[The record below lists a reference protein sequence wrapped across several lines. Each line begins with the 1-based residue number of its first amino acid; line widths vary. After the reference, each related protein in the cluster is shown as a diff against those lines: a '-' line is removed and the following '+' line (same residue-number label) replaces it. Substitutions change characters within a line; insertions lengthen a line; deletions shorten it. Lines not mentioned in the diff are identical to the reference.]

1 MNNFILG
8 VKYLFR
14 GIGYWGRRPKVMLLG
29 AIPALIATALLVGGL
44 VALAMNL
51 TDLSA
56 WLTGFADDWGGFWRT
71 SVQVVA
77 GILVFAFAGWISI
90 LMFTALTLIIGDPF
104 YEAINGRVEAE
115 YGPVNE
121 VEVGFWAGLGRS
133 IGDSL
138 RLLLVSVPLGILLF
152 ALGFIP
158 VVGTILAL
166 VLGAFIGGWF
176 LAVELT
182 AYPFNRRGI
191 RYGQYRRMLG
201 SRRSMAVGF
210 GTTVFLLFLIPLG
223 AVIVMPAAVAGGT
236 LMARDVLGENT
247 IRRG

>member
-1 MNNFILG
+1 VNNVFSG
-8 VKYLFR
+8 VRYLFR
-14 GIGYWGRRPKVMLLG
+14 GIGYWARRPKVMLLG
-29 AIPALIATALLVGGL
+29 AIPALIATILLVAGL

-56 WLTGFADDWGGFWRT
+56 WLTGFAADWDGVWRT
-71 SVQVVA
+71 SIQVVA
-77 GILVFAFAGWISI
+77 GVLIFAFAGWIAI
-90 LMFTALTLIIGDPF
+90 LLFTALTLIIGDPF

-121 VEVGFWAGLGRS
+121 VEQSFWSGIGKS
-133 IGDSL
+133 IVDAL
-138 RLLLVSVPLGILLF
+138 RLLLITVPLGILLF

-158 VVGTILAL
+158 VVGTILAF
-166 VLGAFIGGWF
+166 VLGALVGGWF

-191 RYGQYRRMLG
+191 RYGEYRRLLK
-201 SRRSMAVGF
+201 SRRGMAVGF

-223 AVIVMPAAVAGGT
+223 AVLVMPAAVAGGT

-247 IRRG
+247 IRPE

>member
-1 MNNFILG
+1 
-8 VKYLFR
+8 
-14 GIGYWGRRPKVMLLG
+14 MLLG
-29 AIPALIATALLVGGL
+29 AIPALIATILLVAGL

-56 WLTGFADDWGGFWRT
+56 WLTGFAADWDGVWRT
-71 SVQVVA
+71 SIQVVA
-77 GILVFAFAGWISI
+77 GVLIFAFAGWIAI
-90 LMFTALTLIIGDPF
+90 LLFTALTLIIGDPF

-121 VEVGFWAGLGRS
+121 VEQSFWSGIGKS
-133 IGDSL
+133 IVDAL
-138 RLLLVSVPLGILLF
+138 RLLLITVPLGILLF

-158 VVGTILAL
+158 VVGTILAF
-166 VLGAFIGGWF
+166 VLGALVGGWF

-191 RYGQYRRMLG
+191 RYGEYRRLLK
-201 SRRSMAVGF
+201 SRRGMAVGF

-223 AVIVMPAAVAGGT
+223 AVLVMPAAVAGGT

-247 IRRG
+247 IRPE